1 MPADAREEPDLQ
13 AMYHAS
19 GPWIGQTLYVAA
31 HLGLADLLGDD
42 PRQIGDI
49 AKATASDED
58 ALYRFC
64 RALTALGM
72 LAEHPGKSFTLR
84 EAGKVL
90 RQDAADG
97 FRDGVLLQSGAVFR
111 AWGDVLHTV
120 RTGRPAFDKALGMNY
135 FEFLA
140 ANPEEA
146 RVFNRA
152 MGATMPAAVAA
163 LEHYAFG
170 TCGTVVD
177 VGGGDGRL
185 MASVLARHPEMRG
198 VVQDLPETVKQ
209 AEENLSDVADRC
221 TLVGASFFD
230 TVTTGG
236 DVYILSRVL
245 HDWDDDN
252 AAKILRKVREAMP
265 AHGRLILVESVLRPA
280 EGDLRSVL
288 GDLLMLVVLGGR
300 ERTESEWTELLA
312 SAGFTLRRVWDDP
325 GMATTRGHSVIEA
338 VVREEADRPAAVRSG
353 PPKAA
358 AA

>member
-1 MPADAREEPDLQ
+1 MPTDTREGPDLRE
-13 AMYHAS
+13 MYHAS

-31 HLGLADLLGDD
+31 HLGLADLLGDE
-42 PRQIGDI
+42 PMGVGEI
-49 AKATASDED
+49 AKATNSDED

-72 LAEHPGKSFTLR
+72 LAEHPGKSFTLQPS
-84 EAGKVL
+84 GKAL
-90 RQDAADG
+90 EQDAADG

-111 AWGDVLHTV
+111 AWADVLHTV

-163 LEHYAFG
+163 LELYEFG
-170 TCGTVVD
+170 DCGTVVD

-185 MASVLARHPEMRG
+185 IASVLTRHPEMNG
-198 VVQDLPETVKQ
+198 VLQDLPETVQQ
-209 AEENLSDVADRC
+209 AEENLADVTDRC
-221 TLVGASFFD
+221 ALVGASFFD
-230 TVTTGG
+230 TVATGG

-245 HDWDDDN
+245 HDWDDEN
-252 AAKILRKVREAMP
+252 ATKILRRVRASMP
-265 AHGRLILVESVLRPA
+265 AHGRLILVESILRPA

-300 ERTESEWTELLA
+300 ERTESEWTELLE
-312 SAGFTLRRVWDDP
+312 SSGFKIRRVWDDP

-338 VVREEADRPAAVRSG
+338 VAQ
-353 PPKAA
+353 
-358 AA
+358 

>member
-1 MPADAREEPDLQ
+1 MSTAGQEEPDLRSI
-13 AMYHAS
+13 YHAS
-19 GPWIGQTLYVAA
+19 GPWTGQTLYVAA
-31 HLGLADLLGDD
+31 HLGLADLLDDD
-42 PRQIGDI
+42 PRGIGDI

-72 LAEHPGKSFTLR
+72 LAEHPGRSFTLR
-84 EAGKVL
+84 QAGRAL
-90 RQDAADG
+90 RRDAADG

-111 AWGDVLHTV
+111 AWADVLHTV
-120 RTGRPAFDKALGMNY
+120 RTGRPAFDHALGMDY

-152 MGATMPAAVAA
+152 MGATMPAAIAA

-170 TCGTVVD
+170 TCATVVD

-185 MASVLARHPEMRG
+185 LASVLSRHPGMHG
-198 VVQDLPETVKQ
+198 VLQDLPGTVSQ
-209 AEENLSDVADRC
+209 AGENLSGVADRC
-221 TLVGASFFD
+221 TLVGESFFD
-230 TVTTGG
+230 AVATGG

-252 AAKILRKVREAMP
+252 AGRILRRVREAMP

-280 EGDLRSVL
+280 DGDLRSVL

-300 ERTESEWTELLA
+300 ERTESEWAELLE
-312 SAGFTLRRVWDDP
+312 SAGFTMRQVWDDP
-325 GMATTRGHSVIEA
+325 GLATTRGHSVIEA
-338 VVREEADRPAAVRSG
+338 VARAEADRPDTAHSS

-358 AA
+358 

>member
-1 MPADAREEPDLQ
+1 MPTDTREGPDLRE
-13 AMYHAS
+13 MYHAS

-31 HLGLADLLGDD
+31 HLGLADLLGDE
-42 PRQIGDI
+42 PMGIGDI
-49 AKATASDED
+49 AKATDSDED

-72 LAEHPGKSFTLR
+72 LAEHPGKSFTLQ
-84 EAGKVL
+84 ASGKAL
-90 RQDAADG
+90 EQDAADG

-140 ANPEEA
+140 AHPEEA

-163 LEHYAFG
+163 LELYEFG
-170 TCGTVVD
+170 DCGTVVD

-185 MASVLARHPEMRG
+185 MASVLARHPDMRG
-198 VVQDLPETVKQ
+198 VLQDLPETVQQ
-209 AEENLSDVADRC
+209 AEENLVDVTDRC
-221 TLVGASFFD
+221 TLVGASFFG
-230 TVTTGG
+230 TVATGG

-245 HDWDDDN
+245 HDWDDEN
-252 AAKILRKVREAMP
+252 AAKILRRVRASMP
-265 AHGRLILVESVLRPA
+265 AHGRLILVESILRPA
-280 EGDLRSVL
+280 EGDPRSVL

-300 ERTESEWTELLA
+300 ERTESEWTELLE
-312 SAGFTLRRVWDDP
+312 SAGFTIQRVWDDP

-338 VVREEADRPAAVRSG
+338 VAQ
-353 PPKAA
+353 
-358 AA
+358 